1 MDYKHTGGNNMS
13 GNILDGLNKALKD
26 AAATRTNLLKG
37 LNSEQVL
44 IYTKFEKNLAELIK
58 SGDTNG
64 IEELK
69 RKFNEEFNGKL

>member
-1 MDYKHTGGNNMS
+1 MS

>member
-1 MDYKHTGGNNMS
+1 MS

-44 IYTKFEKNLAELIK
+44 IYSKFEKNLAELIK

-69 RKFNEEFNGKL
+69 IKFNEEFNGKL